1 MGRRRTLFYKLSAPY
16 SDLISRQREAR
27 GTYLQYKDYYE
38 TLSVARDASQQE
50 IQKAYRKLA
59 RKYHPDV
66 SKVADAE
73 TKFKEI
79 GEAYEVLKDPEK
91 RKKYDQYGQAW
102 NQAQT
107 TGAPPPGWD
116 GVQFDFG
123 QGGGGFRF
131 EDGGSGFGGD
141 SGFSDFFEMLFG
153 QAGMGGFRGTGAG
166 FGGRPAGGRAAARRG
181 ADQEAAIRLS
191 LEEAAGGGRRELTL
205 TDPTSGENKT
215 LAVKIP
221 PGVKPGG
228 KIRLSG
234 QGLPGAGGGPAGDL
248 YLRVEVLPHPR
259 LRLEGAD
266 LTTVVPIAP
275 WEAALGGEAEVPT
288 LDGTARVKIPAGTS
302 SGRRIR
308 LRAKGFPR
316 PKGQAGD
323 LYAEL
328 RIVVPEALTDEEKEL
343 YERLK
348 EASPFEPRE

>member
-1 MGRRRTLFYKLSAPY
+1 M
-16 SDLISRQREAR
+16 E
-27 GTYLQYKDYYE
+27 YKDYYE
-38 TLSVARDASQQE
+38 TLGVARDASQQE

-91 RKKYDQYGQAW
+91 RKKFDQFGQAW
-102 NQAQT
+102 NQAQR
-107 TGAPPPGWD
+107 TGAQPPGWE

-123 QGGGGFRF
+123 QGGGGFHF
-131 EDGGSGFGGD
+131 EGGGPGFGGA

-153 QAGMGGFRGTGAG
+153 QAGMGGFRSGGAG
-166 FGGRPAGGRAAARRG
+166 FGGRPGGGRPAARRG
-181 ADQEAAIRLS
+181 ADQEASISLS
-191 LEEAAGGGRRELTL
+191 LEEAAHGGRRELTL
-205 TDPTSGENKT
+205 TDPATGESKT

-221 PGVKPGG
+221 AGVKPGG

-259 LRLEGAD
+259 LQLEGAH

-288 LDGTARVKIPAGTS
+288 LNGSARVRIPAGTS

-308 LRAKGFPR
+308 LRGKGFPR
-316 PKGQAGD
+316 PNSEAGD
-323 LYAEL
+323 LYAEF
-328 RIVVPEALTDEEKEL
+328 RIVVPEALGDEEKEL

-348 EASPFEPRE
+348 EASDFDPRG